1 MNSMTYLVSFGRTI
15 FYYGFN
21 DFIRMR
27 AYFLIDQGSDL
38 PEFGILKLINCW
50 HFSYIF
56 NAFIFLVNAL

>member
-50 HFSYIF
+50 HFS
-56 NAFIFLVNAL
+56 